1 MMILS
6 DSIKNKI
13 EAIRYQFPT
22 EQALLIPLLHAI
34 QKEHGW
40 ISKEAMVA
48 AGEFLHL
55 PLAKVQE
62 VVTFYTMFN
71 LEPVGKV
78 HLQLCTNISCWLNG
92 SEKLLHCLESRLG
105 VGCGETTKDGNY
117 TLSEV
122 ECLCA
127 GGTAPVLQINDEYYE
142 SLDVPKLEALMN
154 EMDSKLKQGAAAN
167 QLGKYTDSFPRPAN
181 SSQGGM

>member
-1 MMILS
+1 MMLS

-40 ISKEAMVA
+40 ISKASMQEAA
-48 AGEFLHL
+48 DFLHL

-71 LEPVGKV
+71 QSPVGKV

-92 SEKLLHCLESRLG
+92 SEKLLHCLEKRLNLE
-105 VGCGETTKDGNY
+105 CGQTTRDGNY

-127 GGTAPVLQINDEYYE
+127 CGTAPVLQVNDEYYE
-142 SLDVPKLEALMN
+142 NLSEEKLNSLMD
-154 EMDSKLKQGAAAN
+154 EMDSKLKQN
-167 QLGKYTDSFPRPAN
+167 INVPIGKYENSFPRP
-181 SSQGGM
+181 SVGGN